1 MDPSLITPFI
11 ASIQNVFSTMLQL
24 PVTIKEPHLKRE
36 PGTTFDVSGIIGM
49 SGDVVG
55 SVVLSFPKQT
65 AVRLVALF
73 TGTDM
78 AADSPDFPDAIG
90 ELSNMVSGNAKGMFS
105 GKRKVQI
112 SCPSVVIGSGHTVTR
127 PRDIPCVAI
136 PCSCDCGDFTV
147 EICVQDRSAA
157 PTAAATSLAAKAQGV
172 PAAGGQAAGAPTKP
186 ATPVAMTL

>member
-36 PGTTFDVSGIIGM
+36 SGTTFDVSGIIGM

-78 AADSPDFPDAIG
+78 TADSPDFPDAIG

-157 PTAAATSLAAKAQGV
+157 PTAAAATLAAKAQGV
-172 PAAGGQAAGAPTKP
+172 PGGNGASAAAPVKP